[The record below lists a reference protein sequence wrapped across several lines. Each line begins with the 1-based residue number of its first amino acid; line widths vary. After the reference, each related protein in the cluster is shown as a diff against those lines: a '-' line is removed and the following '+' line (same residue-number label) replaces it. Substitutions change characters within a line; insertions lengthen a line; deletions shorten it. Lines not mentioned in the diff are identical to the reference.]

1 MEKGKTKRFWESHKE
16 KITIGCSLAFL
27 TVGGVVLGYKLRE
40 VTLPDDIV
48 KLDKNV
54 LAFLKSADQAYKG
67 KRRWA
72 NISMRDTP
80 LRIDELGKLG
90 EGFLQAAGT
99 KPNQTYTH
107 FLAIGEIAD

>member
-1 MEKGKTKRFWESHKE
+1 MEKGKIKGFWESHKE

-40 VTLPDDIV
+40 VTLPDNIV

-54 LAFLKSADQAYKG
+54 LTFLKSADQVHKG
-67 KRRWA
+67 KWRWA

-107 FLAIGEIAD
+107 FLAIGEITD

>member
-1 MEKGKTKRFWESHKE
+1 MKKGKLKEFLESHKE
-16 KITIGCSLAFL
+16 DIAIGCSFAFV

-40 VTLPDDIV
+40 VTLPDNV
-48 KLDKNV
+48 VRLDKGIKT
-54 LAFLKSADQAYKG
+54 FLESADQVHKG

-72 NISMRDTP
+72 NMSMRNTP
-80 LRIDELGKLG
+80 LKIDELGKLG

-107 FLAIGEIAD
+107 FLAIGEFTE

>member
-1 MEKGKTKRFWESHKE
+1 MKKGKLKEFWENHKDE
-16 KITIGCSLAFL
+16 ITIGCSLAFL

-40 VTLPDDIV
+40 VTLPDNIV
-48 KLDKNV
+48 KLDKDV
-54 LAFLKSADQAYKG
+54 LTFLESADQVHKG
-67 KRRWA
+67 KRRWMNA
-72 NISMRDTP
+72 SMRDTP

-107 FLAIGEIAD
+107 FLAIGEVID